1 MTVGYRAERLSR
13 WVAEDDVLKNPAFF
27 ALSNPHFDR
36 DKAPAI
42 RDDAREIALPDPFE
56 RTPGSVKF
64 RTATTHLPVVDRS
77 SLDFLNLRL

>member
-1 MTVGYRAERLSR
+1 MKVGYCTERPYR
-13 WVAEDDVLKNPAFF
+13 WVAEDDVLKNHAFF

-42 RDDAREIALPDPFE
+42 RDDAKKIALPDPDE

-64 RTATTHLPVVDRS
+64 RTATTRLPVVDRS
-77 SLDFLNLRL
+77 LPDSLSLKF